1 MKVLWHE
8 DMSVNHKAKPAAGF
22 FRDFQDKVTAFGG
35 AQLGL
40 TVVAGDN
47 KMQLAAPGCHS
58 GDEVL
63 GSPDQSRSRGS
74 RLM

>member
-40 TVVAGDN
+40 TVVAGGN
-47 KMQLAAPGCHS
+47 KMQLRAVIVAMKSLGHPIRVGPGVR
-58 GDEVL
+58 D
-63 GSPDQSRSRGS
+63 
-74 RLM
+74 